1 MGVYLSKEYTQAI
14 KGVAIFLVVIC
25 HIGNNYTRLFTPL
38 GGIGVSL
45 FLILSAYGLEMSYKK
60 NKLKNFWYKRLK
72 TVFVPY
78 IVLELIMQLTFNS
91 INFAT
96 FIMDITL
103 LKPLFPLGWYLNY
116 LMLMYISFWIIKKAF
131 NKDTS
136 LIFVLLSVVFGAVF
150 FFTNNGIRFE
160 QSLAFPIGLLLA
172 NVKEGRLEK
181 FFDVRFGLC
190 LIIVAIFFLA
200 IKQIPIIRIDYKS
213 MIFVL
218 DLFVKTFF
226 SCGILMIFYSFYK
239 ANKVVK
245 VFNIYKMLGK
255 YSYELYL
262 VHGYAL
268 CVFSYFYCGE
278 ALCLFLTITIMGVSF
293 LVYIERKTID
303 SFNKYKLNKF

>member
-1 MGVYLSKEYTQAI
+1 MGVNLSKEYTQAI
-14 KGVAIFLVVIC
+14 KGLAIFLVVIC

-60 NKLKNFWYKRLK
+60 NKLKNFWYKRLQ

-91 INFAT
+91 INFAA

-116 LMLMYISFWIIKKAF
+116 LMLMYISFWLTKKVF
-131 NKDTS
+131 NEDAS

-160 QSLAFPIGLLLA
+160 QSLAFPIGLFLA

-181 FFDVRFGLC
+181 FFNVRFGVY
-190 LIIVAIFFLA
+190 LIIVAIIFLG
-200 IKQIPIIRIDYKS
+200 IKQIPIIRIDYKT
-213 MIFVL
+213 MVFGL

-226 SCGILMIFYSFYK
+226 SCGILMILYSFYK

-245 VFNIYKMLGK
+245 VFSIYKMLGE

-268 CVFSYFYCGE
+268 CIFSYFYCVE
-278 ALCLFLTITIMGVSF
+278 ALCLFLTITVMGVWL
-293 LVYIERKTID
+293 LVYIDKKTID
-303 SFNKYKLNKF
+303 SFNKHK